1 MKLHKSL
8 KHVFG
13 AAIVALLLQS
23 SAGAQVLRTTPPPVT
38 TAAPPP
44 TNSTAQPTTS
54 RTATPGTASGAST
67 SGSNVA
73 ALAKIHAD
81 MAPYA
86 GQYQTRTLPEVKNP
100 AALANP
106 METTLKAQQ
115 QTFQSG
121 GMQPMSAPGVPPRN
135 IGAAPMPS
143 SVLCMANTIGIR
155 TVAQK
160 TSGVVF
166 TPASGK
172 NAYVITG
179 CGFGTTPGRIYL
191 SAGPSG
197 FPAHSGKITLTPQT
211 PSSWTNQTII
221 ANVDPT
227 VVGELDQNNVSII
240 VVNSS
245 GQQAQM
251 NGNTFYATRANI
263 KLATLPRSSA
273 CVMFPGGSYPHDCE
287 PIIGDSTFVSPPSDY
302 GLDAGTAGV
311 WREGVALQ
319 PGMTPSDYYTV
330 KLNPGFELYSAVLN
344 VLYPKQTS
352 QGVQSIIYGAS
363 GRIIN
368 GNTVQIAPVPIFQ
381 WPGTG
386 LNISFYS
393 VAIWVQGP
401 AGITNAL
408 AAY

>member
-1 MKLHKSL
+1 MKLHKGL
-8 KHVFG
+8 NHMFG
-13 AAIVALLLQS
+13 ATIVALLLQS
-23 SAGAQVLRTTPPPVT
+23 SATAQVLRTTPPPVT

-44 TNSTAQPTTS
+44 TNSTSQPTTS
-54 RTATPGTASGAST
+54 RTATPGTAAAST
-67 SGSNVA
+67 SNTA

-86 GQYQTRTLPEVKNP
+86 GQFQTRAMPEVKNP
-100 AALANP
+100 AALSSP

-115 QTFQSG
+115 QTVQSG

-135 IGAAPMPS
+135 IGAAQMPS
-143 SVLCMANTIGIR
+143 SVLCPPNTIGIR

-160 TSGVVF
+160 TTGVVF

-172 NAYVITG
+172 NVYVITG

-191 SAGPSG
+191 SAGASG

-211 PSSWTNQTII
+211 PSAWTNQTIT
-221 ANVDPT
+221 ADVDPT

-251 NGNTFYATRANI
+251 NGNAFYATRANI
-263 KLATLPRSSA
+263 KLATLPRTA
-273 CVMFPGGSYPHDCE
+273 VCVTFPGGNYPHDCE
-287 PIIGDSTFVSPPSDY
+287 PIVGDSTFVSPPSDY

-352 QGVQSIIYGAS
+352 QGTQSIIYGAS

-368 GNTVQIAPVPIFQ
+368 GNTIQIAPVPIFQ

-386 LNISFYS
+386 MPISFYS

-408 AAY
+408 AANQ